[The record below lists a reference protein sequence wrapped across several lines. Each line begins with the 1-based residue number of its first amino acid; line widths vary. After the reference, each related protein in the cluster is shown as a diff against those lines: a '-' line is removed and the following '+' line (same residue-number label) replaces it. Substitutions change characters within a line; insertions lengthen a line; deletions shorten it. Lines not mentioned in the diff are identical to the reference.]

1 MKNTQEY
8 NHVVKAIP
16 NTKENRD
23 KVAEFNKMMKESN
36 SIHRLRLKYRKPKK
50 GSRYEGYHHDGC
62 VPKDCAEWFSVYLKK
77 TAKQEKLENESN
89 RRRWKAESEFRTKY
103 QNLQTKYNALVLKP
117 ILQGLMDNVEELQYA
132 LDDGQ
137 YWGNIVNSLKG
148 IADGVGEDIDNKLE
162 L

>member
-1 MKNTQEY
+1 M
-8 NHVVKAIP
+8 
-16 NTKENRD
+16 
-23 KVAEFNKMMKESN
+23 
-36 SIHRLRLKYRKPKK
+36 HRLRIKYRKPKK
-50 GSRYEGYHHDGC
+50 GSPSAKYYGDGS
-62 VPKDCAEWFSVYLKK
+62 VPKDDAQIFSLYLRK
-77 TAKQEKLENESN
+77 TEKQEKLENESN

-132 LDDGQ
+132 LDGGQ